1 MKEIAK
7 MLMLGGGIILI
18 VGMIV
23 YFSGDKL
30 KWFGNL
36 PGDIRVERPGFSF
49 YMPIA
54 SMLLVSTVLSALV
67 WLVRKMF

>member
-1 MKEIAK
+1 

-18 VGMIV
+18 VGFIV
-23 YFSGDKL
+23 YFSGDRL

>member
-1 MKEIAK
+1 

>member
-1 MKEIAK
+1 
-7 MLMLGGGIILI
+7 MLGGGIILI

>member
-1 MKEIAK
+1 

-18 VGMIV
+18 VGIIV

-49 YMPIA
+49 YMPIT